1 MARWPGSTHDSFVF
15 KQSLLF
21 NTLEGKHSFED
32 GYLLGDS
39 GYPCKPYLITPYPNP
54 INAKQEAFNRAHC
67 KTRVAVEQTFGRWKR
82 RFHLLHSECRM
93 KPEKVCT
100 IIGACAVLHN
110 IAILLNDSV
119 DNEPIYDDQPD
130 LVPYNGPD
138 QAQLLRD
145 HICNSFF

>member
-1 MARWPGSTHDSFVF
+1 
-15 KQSLLF
+15 
-21 NTLEGKHSFED
+21 
-32 GYLLGDS
+32 
-39 GYPCKPYLITPYPNP
+39 
-54 INAKQEAFNRAHC
+54 
-67 KTRVAVEQTFGRWKR
+67 
-82 RFHLLHSECRM
+82 M